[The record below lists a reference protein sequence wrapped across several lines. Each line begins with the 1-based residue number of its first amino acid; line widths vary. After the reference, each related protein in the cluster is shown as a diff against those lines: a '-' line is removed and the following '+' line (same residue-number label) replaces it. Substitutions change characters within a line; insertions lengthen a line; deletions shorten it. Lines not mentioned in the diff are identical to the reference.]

1 MRNATL
7 YNVPLRSLE
16 FYASPIYVPKPEKIL
31 RIYVI
36 NPKLRKADGLCRH
49 RDGEG
54 SLLKPPFLK
63 ERMLAHLNEMG
74 ILFLHFMTNRLIRRG
89 LTFNFTAANVVLEL
103 TKINL

>member
-1 MRNATL
+1 MH
-7 YNVPLRSLE
+7 P
-16 FYASPIYVPKPEKIL
+16 PIYVPKPEKIL